1 MKLREIRGDEKLPLG
16 IGCLDN
22 LLDGGFDRG
31 VINQVYGQ
39 GGTGKTNVAMQL
51 AVSATLSGEKV
62 IYIDTEGFSE
72 NRFMQI
78 GGGRKEISDNV
89 NLYRV
94 SDFSDQEVAVIKAE
108 RMIEKD
114 ARIRVLIL
122 DSFTALLRLERDEKN
137 RSVSMQRQLSII
149 NRLCNEFGTT
159 VLIAN
164 QIYYDPDLQ
173 DIVPYGGYFLDH
185 YSKTILKIEKLPAG
199 TRRMTVV
206 MHRSMMEGKYADFYI
221 VDTGLSCS
229 PP

>member
-137 RSVSMQRQLSII
+137 RSV
-149 NRLCNEFGTT
+149 
-159 VLIAN
+159 
-164 QIYYDPDLQ
+164 
-173 DIVPYGGYFLDH
+173 
-185 YSKTILKIEKLPAG
+185 
-199 TRRMTVV
+199 
-206 MHRSMMEGKYADFYI
+206 
-221 VDTGLSCS
+221 
-229 PP
+229 